1 MKKLRETMRF
11 ILDKL
16 KRSGERFPL
25 TLAMTFLLMIV
36 TIVLVHL
43 DYNSQQ
49 QDLYQKLALTLALGL
64 PMTGAGKLLIE
75 RYKIDGIKKYG
86 VHISAVVLT
95 LLYFLTIPEVMT
107 PYFAMRY
114 MALWAILFMAF
125 LVVPYF
131 YEREGLSRYILH
143 LVGRF
148 FLTVLYAGVIMGG
161 VSMIIFSIDQLFG
174 VNWWDEIY
182 IDAFILIAGAFGVT
196 YFLGSIPEM
205 GSELPTEGFSK
216 VFKGL
221 FLYILLPILSVYTV
235 ILYAYFV
242 KVLFNFKLPDG
253 VIGNLVLWYA
263 LVSIITLFFVR
274 DLRIEVPWLSK
285 FFKVYIPLMSIPLV
299 MLFIS
304 LFIRINGFGITMPRY
319 FVVALA
325 VFSSVTAAL
334 MWLVKKD
341 TAVISMILL
350 ITFIAIA
357 FFGPLSGYSLTLT
370 SQTHQLE
377 RLLIAN
383 EMLSSDGQLKPNAEI
398 SKATQ
403 SEISE
408 KITFLIDAYAVD
420 QIKVLPEG
428 FSGDNAKQY
437 LGFDLLYYWDRNQS
451 VFERFNYFTK
461 MQTELI
467 TLDGADYMLNMRQ
480 YDVLEKTLLTKG
492 LSIEKNLEEL
502 TIKENDVTLLTVD
515 LSSRAAAFYLDQNQP
530 QIITSE
536 DQSVKLKLIYTN
548 IDGQITS
555 EQAPTKVDD
564 LKVEYY
570 DVRIL
575 IDLIP

>member
-1 MKKLRETMRF
+1 
-11 ILDKL
+11 
-16 KRSGERFPL
+16 
-25 TLAMTFLLMIV
+25 
-36 TIVLVHL
+36 
-43 DYNSQQ
+43 
-49 QDLYQKLALTLALGL
+49 
-64 PMTGAGKLLIE
+64 
-75 RYKIDGIKKYG
+75 
-86 VHISAVVLT
+86 
-95 LLYFLTIPEVMT
+95 
-107 PYFAMRY
+107 
-114 MALWAILFMAF
+114 
-125 LVVPYF
+125 
-131 YEREGLSRYILH
+131 
-143 LVGRF
+143 
-148 FLTVLYAGVIMGG
+148 
-161 VSMIIFSIDQLFG
+161 
-174 VNWWDEIY
+174 
-182 IDAFILIAGAFGVT
+182 
-196 YFLGSIPEM
+196 
-205 GSELPTEGFSK
+205 
-216 VFKGL
+216 
-221 FLYILLPILSVYTV
+221 
-235 ILYAYFV
+235 
-242 KVLFNFKLPDG
+242 
-253 VIGNLVLWYA
+253 
-263 LVSIITLFFVR
+263 
-274 DLRIEVPWLSK
+274 
-285 FFKVYIPLMSIPLV
+285 
-299 MLFIS
+299 
-304 LFIRINGFGITMPRY
+304 MPRY

-492 LSIEKNLEEL
+492 LSIEKKFRR
-502 TIKENDVTLLTVD
+502 T
-515 LSSRAAAFYLDQNQP
+515 
-530 QIITSE
+530 
-536 DQSVKLKLIYTN
+536 
-548 IDGQITS
+548 
-555 EQAPTKVDD
+555 
-564 LKVEYY
+564 Y
-570 DVRIL
+570 D
-575 IDLIP
+575 